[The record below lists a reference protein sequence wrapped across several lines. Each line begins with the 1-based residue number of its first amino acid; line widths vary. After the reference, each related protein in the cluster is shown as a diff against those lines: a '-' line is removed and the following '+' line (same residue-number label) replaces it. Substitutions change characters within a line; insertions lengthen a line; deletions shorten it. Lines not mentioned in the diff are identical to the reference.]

1 MPKGTYKYTH
11 THPTYSCGLPFIS
24 FGGAKQNV
32 SSLPE
37 RCFPLSAYL
46 CMMLT
51 SKHILG
57 RLQIDP
63 SDPYLDSTLDIMAA
77 QSVNHALRELEKPK
91 KLDGED
97 AHHCNVCLKKVPAT
111 KRLTLHSTPR
121 S

>member
-1 MPKGTYKYTH
+1 
-11 THPTYSCGLPFIS
+11 
-24 FGGAKQNV
+24 
-32 SSLPE
+32 
-37 RCFPLSAYL
+37 
-46 CMMLT
+46 MMLT

-97 AHHCNVCLKKVPAT
+97 AHHCSVCLKKVLAT